1 MIWAILSL
9 VVVFGLGIILKA
21 PQVSEEEI
29 RMNHLREQAN
39 REYLEKMDPRKF
51 EYLIAD
57 LFNSLGYRAQVTPGS
72 NDGGKDI
79 ILWKDD
85 EVKFVE
91 VKRYTKESIGRP
103 YIQKLHSA
111 IIDGDAVGGYFV
123 TLSNFNKNARQYAAN
138 KNIELIDGDALIHMM
153 KS

>member
-1 MIWAILSL
+1 MIWTIIIL
-9 VVVFGLGIILKA
+9 VIVFGLGIILKA
-21 PQVSEEEI
+21 PEVSEEEI
-29 RMNHLREQAN
+29 RMKHLREQAN

-57 LFNSLGYRAQVTPGS
+57 LFHSQGYRAQVTPCS

-91 VKRYTKESIGRP
+91 VKRYTKEFIGRP

-111 IIDGDAVGGYFV
+111 IIDGEAKGGYFV
-123 TLSNFNKNARQYAAN
+123 TLSHFNENAQQYAAN
-138 KNIELIDGDALIHMM
+138 KNIELIDGNDLIDMLN
-153 KS
+153 S

>member
-9 VVVFGLGIILKA
+9 IIVFGLGVVLKG
-21 PQVSEEEI
+21 PEVSEEEI
-29 RMNHLREQAN
+29 RTRHLRSQAN

-57 LFNSLGYRAQVTPGS
+57 LFSSQGYRAQVTPGS

-85 EVKFVE
+85 EMKFVE

-111 IIDGDAVGGYFV
+111 IIDGEAIGGYFV
-123 TLSNFNKNARQYAAN
+123 TLSHFNKNARQYAAN
-138 KNIELIDGDALIHMM
+138 KNIELIDGNLLIDML
-153 KS
+153 SS

>member
-9 VVVFGLGIILKA
+9 VVVFSLGIILKA

-29 RMNHLREQAN
+29 RMNHLRERAN

-103 YIQKLHSA
+103 YI
-111 IIDGDAVGGYFV
+111 
-123 TLSNFNKNARQYAAN
+123 
-138 KNIELIDGDALIHMM
+138 
-153 KS
+153 

>member
-1 MIWAILSL
+1 MIWAIISL
-9 VVVFGLGIILKA
+9 VIVFGLGIILKA
-21 PQVSEEEI
+21 PEISEEEI
-29 RMNHLREQAN
+29 HMKHLREQAN

-57 LFNSLGYRAQVTPGS
+57 LFNSRGYQAQVTPGS

-91 VKRYTKESIGRP
+91 VKRYTKESRWLLAIPCSKPIHLPPTHFAFLEEGFFLA
-103 YIQKLHSA
+103 KL
-111 IIDGDAVGGYFV
+111 
-123 TLSNFNKNARQYAAN
+123 
-138 KNIELIDGDALIHMM
+138 
-153 KS
+153 